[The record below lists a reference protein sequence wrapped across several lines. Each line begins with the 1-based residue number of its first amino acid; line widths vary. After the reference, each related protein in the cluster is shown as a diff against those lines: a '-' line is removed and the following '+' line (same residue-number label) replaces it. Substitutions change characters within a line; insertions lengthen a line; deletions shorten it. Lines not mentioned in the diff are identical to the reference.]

1 MSTSKTLSRAALI
14 ALLACAP
21 AAAMAAT
28 EQYTIDPEHTFPS
41 FEADHMGI
49 SIWRGKFNA
58 TRGKVTLDK
67 ATDTGAV
74 TAGTVDITV
83 DLASAD
89 FGHDKLNEH
98 AKGPDL
104 FDVAKYPRAT
114 YRGTLAGFED
124 GRPTRL
130 VGELTL
136 HGVTRPVELDI
147 NLFNCVPHPM
157 LKREQCGADA
167 SGTIQ
172 RDDFGIDAGK
182 EYGFDMTVTL
192 RIQVEALHDA

>member
-14 ALLACAP
+14 ALLACVP

-67 ATDTGAV
+67 AADTGAV

-114 YRGTLAGFED
+114 YHGTLAGFED

>member
-1 MSTSKTLSRAALI
+1 MSRLKFPSAATLV

-21 AAAMAAT
+21 TAALDAT
-28 EQYTIDPEHTFPS
+28 EHYTIDPEHTFPS

-49 SIWRGKFNA
+49 SIWRGKFN
-58 TRGKVTLDK
+58 TSSGKVTLDK

-74 TAGTVDITV
+74 TGGTVDVTI
-83 DLASAD
+83 DLASVD
-89 FGHDKLNEH
+89 FGHDKLNGY
-98 AKGPDL
+98 AKGPEL
-104 FDVAKYPRAT
+104 FDIAKYPQAT
-114 YRGTLAGFED
+114 YHGTLAGFED

-147 NLFNCVPHPM
+147 TLFNCVPHPM

-167 SGTIQ
+167 YGTIE

-182 EYGFDMTVTL
+182 DYGFDMTVTL